1 MLMADKLAPATV
13 ARPQSAARS
22 GGPTHADLARLTALG
37 VLPGSVAGRLRLVL
51 LIGCY
56 RDFRFTREILLTSAA
71 RAQVDAA
78 IEELQKLGAA
88 CDCGVLGA
96 LGQPARGV
104 LWHNPATAGRAI
116 ERAPASD
123 IAVR

>member
-1 MLMADKLAPATV
+1 MADKGAAAAIPRPPA
-13 ARPQSAARS
+13 AARA
-22 GGPTHADLARLTALG
+22 GGPTHGNLARLTALG
-37 VLPGSVAGRLRLVL
+37 VLPGSLAGRLRLVL

-88 CDCGVLGA
+88 CDCGVLQA

-104 LWHNPATAGRAI
+104 LWHNPTPGARSGRAVSPDG
-116 ERAPASD
+116 ERP
-123 IAVR
+123 

>member
-1 MLMADKLAPATV
+1 MANKGASAAI
-13 ARPQSAARS
+13 ARPPA
-22 GGPTHADLARLTALG
+22 GPRIAGPAHTNLARLTALG
-37 VLPGSVAGRLRLVL
+37 VLPGSLAGRLRLVL

-88 CDCGVLGA
+88 CDCGVLQA

-104 LWHNPATAGRAI
+104 LWHNPAPGARSGRMVSPDS
-116 ERAPASD
+116 ERP
-123 IAVR
+123 